1 MNIND
6 LTFKNDWTPYDR
18 YEQFVNI
25 PITNR
30 FYTTYWDNRWF
41 YTPRI
46 TLDTITVSYPHEYK
60 IVSPEFEDW
69 SDIVPADLKGVL

>member
-30 FYTTYWDNRWF
+30 FYTTSWDNRWL
-41 YTPRI
+41 YTP
-46 TLDTITVSYPHEYK
+46 TITFDTLTASWPNEYK
-60 IVSPEFEDW
+60 IASPELEDGA
-69 SDIVPADLKGVL
+69 DIVPADLKEVL

>member
-30 FYTTYWDNRWF
+30 FYTTSWDSRWF
-41 YTPRI
+41 YTPTT
-46 TLDTITVSYPHEYK
+46 TLDTLTVSWPNEYK
-60 IVSPEFEDW
+60 IVSPELEDVA
-69 SDIVPADLKGVL
+69 DIVPADLKEVL